1 MPGVIRWL
9 GLWRL
14 VVGRVRSDWPF
25 LLALW
30 LLIAS
35 ATTLLAGGA
44 LYAETVEVGGLRRAL
59 AEAPPQQR
67 GVSARF
73 SASPTE
79 LAEAEPALRSA
90 LESAFGRAGAE
101 ARLTVR
107 STSLRP
113 IDEAATAEPPERRLV
128 VLGAY
133 EGLQEHAR
141 LTDGRWPAAG
151 QQPVEAAVSDGALDA
166 LGLALGDRLSLA
178 DASTPGADPSTA
190 VVEVVVVGSYS
201 PDPSDPYWLG
211 DPLELTGSEDDGR
224 ALLRGPLMVA
234 QADLL
239 DAAQGQLD
247 VRARALPLLEQM
259 RVDTLDEVRAA
270 IAGLPRR
277 IEEALP
283 AGRFVTVERELATVL
298 GRIDRSSL
306 VSRSGVVL
314 VTLQFAVLAGYAVLL
329 VGGILAER
337 RRPEV
342 ALLRA
347 RGASTAEVGLIAAGE
362 AFVLSAPAVAVAPP
376 LGIMLVNGVGSWGP
390 VGESEIIRA
399 AQLSPSTLLIA
410 LLAGL
415 ACLLALTLPALLAEM
430 DLARVRAALGRPLS
444 QTLAQRLGLD
454 LVLLAIAVIGI
465 LQLQAYGA
473 PLTETTGGSLELD
486 PLLVAAPAIALA
498 AGAVLVV
505 RLVPRLGELS
515 ERLLRRRRGI
525 LLALG
530 TRQVARRPLRYTRS
544 ALLIVLAAALG
555 TFGSMYGAT
564 WSQSQLDQAEHQAG
578 ADLRVLLSQQ
588 AAAGQATGEALLALP
603 GVQAVSPVVRDFFDV
618 GRALRRAQFVALEPE
633 TLGRVMDGE
642 PERTAQLE
650 GMLASLEEARPAA
663 VGIELPAGTRRL
675 AIVLDA
681 QLAVLAANPDFSL
694 LLEEWPGIG
703 VSPLFGGGE
712 VPTAIEPQPAFMA
725 GDEQRLS
732 FDLTVLPSAGSQA
745 AQTLRGLLISMS
757 TPASLLGEVRL
768 LAVEAS
774 ASASGD
780 DDWQVIA
787 RPPEL
792 TDWTMEVLGDSVTAE
807 GTETGGRLVWDP
819 AHPLRAD
826 FERPAQYRW
835 APSPGTEIALTGWV
849 NDALLTA
856 TGVTVGDQLDID
868 YQFQQVPL
876 LIAGRLPDFPSLD
889 PATPFA
895 VVDAQTLNR
904 LRFDLGLAPAQPDE
918 WWLAASDEDV
928 ETISAAALAAPI
940 QAETVVTQR
949 DLTRTLLRDPIALG
963 LVGALLLGSLAAAAF
978 AGIGLLVNAVVSARE
993 QLGELALLRA
1003 LGASRRH
1010 VLAWLTLEHGFVLAV
1025 GLLAGAGV
1033 GYLIGQ
1039 LVLPYAPLNR
1049 SGARVVPPPE
1059 IVVPLELLLL
1069 VGLAGVLVVA
1079 LGVAVARREIGRRP
1093 VVDVLRERED

>member
-1 MPGVIRWL
+1 MIRWL

-67 GVSARF
+67 GVSVRF
-73 SASPTE
+73 SASPAE
-79 LAEAEPALRSA
+79 LAEAEPELRSA
-90 LESAFGRAGAE
+90 LESAFGRAGTE
-101 ARLTVR
+101 ARLTLR
-107 STSLRP
+107 STSLRT
-113 IDEAATAEPPERRLV
+113 IDDGATAESPERRLTM
-128 VLGAY
+128 LGAY
-133 EGLQEHAR
+133 EGLEEHAQ
-141 LTDGRWPAAG
+141 LTGGRWPAAG
-151 QQPVEAAVSDGALDA
+151 QQPVEAAVSDGTLAA
-166 LGLALGDRLSLA
+166 FGLALGDRLSLA
-178 DASTPGADPSTA
+178 DASVPGADPTAA

-201 PDPSDPYWLG
+201 PDPDDPYWLG
-211 DPLELTGSEDDGR
+211 DPLELTGSEDSGR
-224 ALLRGPLMVA
+224 VLFRGPLMVA
-234 QADLL
+234 REDLAS
-239 DAAQGQLD
+239 AALVQLD
-247 VRARALPLLEQM
+247 VRGRALPLLERM
-259 RVDTLDEVRAA
+259 RVDMLDEVRAA
-270 IAGLPRR
+270 IGGLPRR
-277 IEEALP
+277 VEAALP
-283 AGRFVTVERELATVL
+283 SGRFVTVERELAAVL

-347 RGASTAEVGLIAAGE
+347 RGGSSAEIGLIAAGE
-362 AFVLSAPAVAVAPP
+362 AFVLSAPAVAVAPL
-376 LGIMLVNGVGSWGP
+376 LGILLVNAVGSWGP

-399 AQLSPSTLLIA
+399 AQLSPSTLLVA

-415 ACLLALTLPALLAEM
+415 ACLLALTLPALLAEI
-430 DLARVRAALGRPLS
+430 DLARVRAALGRPMS

-465 LQLQAYGA
+465 LQLRTYGA

-505 RLVPRLGELS
+505 RLVPRLGELA

-525 LLALG
+525 LLALA

-555 TFGSMYGAT
+555 TFGTMYGAT

-578 ADLRVLLSQQ
+578 ADLRVVLGQR
-588 AAAGQATGEALLALP
+588 AADGEATAEALLGLP
-603 GVQAVSPVVRDFFDV
+603 GVEAVSPVVRDFFDV

-633 TLGRVMDGE
+633 TLGSVINGE
-642 PERTAQLE
+642 AGRAAQIQAVL
-650 GMLASLEEARPAA
+650 GTLEEARPPAA
-663 VGIELPAGTRRL
+663 GIELPAGMRRL

-681 QLAVLAANPDFSL
+681 QLAVLNANPDFPVE
-694 LLEEWPGIG
+694 LEEWPGIG
-703 VSPLFGGGE
+703 VSPLFGGGDA
-712 VPTAIEPQPAFMA
+712 PNTLEPQPAFMA
-725 GDEQRLS
+725 GGEQRLV
-732 FDLTVLPSAGSQA
+732 FDLSALPGAEGQA
-745 AQTLRGLLISMS
+745 ASTLQGLLIDMS

-774 ASASGD
+774 QSTSGD
-780 DDWQVIA
+780 ADWQVVA
-787 RPPEL
+787 RPVEL
-792 TDWTMEVLGDSVTAE
+792 SDWTMEVLGDSVTAE
-807 GTETGGRLVWDP
+807 GTETGGRLVWDR
-819 AHPLRAD
+819 AHPLRPD
-826 FERPAQYRW
+826 FQRPAQYRW
-835 APSPGTEIALTGWV
+835 APSSGTEIALTGWV
-849 NDALLTA
+849 NDALLRGS
-856 TGVTVGDQLDID
+856 GVRVGDQLDID

-889 PATPFA
+889 PAMPFA

-904 LRFDLGLAPAQPDE
+904 LRFGLGLAPVQPDE
-918 WWLAASDEDV
+918 WWLAAADESV
-928 ETISAAALAAPI
+928 EEIAAAALADPLR
-940 QAETVVTQR
+940 AETVVTQQ

-978 AGIGLLVNAVVSARE
+978 ASIGLLVNAVVSARE

-1025 GLLAGAGV
+1025 GLLAGASV

-1039 LVLPYAPLNR
+1039 LVLPHAPLNR

-1069 VGLAGVLVVA
+1069 VGLAGAAVVA
-1079 LGVAVARREIGRRP
+1079 LGVAVARREVARRP

>member
-14 VVGRVRSDWPF
+14 VLGRVRSDWPF

-73 SASPTE
+73 SASPAE
-79 LAEAEPALRSA
+79 LVESEPGLRSA
-90 LESAFGRAGAE
+90 LDSAFGRAGAE
-101 ARLTVR
+101 TRLTLR
-107 STSLRP
+107 SSSLRL
-113 IDEAATAEPPERRLV
+113 IDETAATEPPERRLTS
-128 VLGAY
+128 LGAY
-133 EGLQEHAR
+133 EGIEEHAQ
-141 LTDGRWPAAG
+141 LSAGCWPAAG
-151 QQPVEAAVSDGALDA
+151 QQPLEAAVSDGALAA
-166 LGLALGDRLSLA
+166 LELALGDVLSLA
-178 DASTPGADPSTA
+178 DASVPGADPSTA
-190 VVEVVVVGSYS
+190 VVEVVIVGSYS
-201 PDPSDPYWLG
+201 VDPDDPYWLG
-211 DPLELTGSEDDGR
+211 DPLELTGSEESSR
-224 ALLRGPLMVA
+224 TLFRGPLMVTRE
-234 QADLL
+234 DLL
-239 DAAQGQLD
+239 GAAPAQLD
-247 VRARALPLLEQM
+247 VRGRALPLIERM
-259 RVDTLDEVRAA
+259 RVDMLDEVRAA
-270 IAGLPRR
+270 IGGLPRR
-277 IEEALP
+277 VEGALP
-283 AGRFVTVERELATVL
+283 AGRFVTMERELAAVL

-347 RGASTAEVGLIAAGE
+347 RGASTAEVGLIAATE
-362 AFVLSAPAVAVAPP
+362 ALVLSAPAVAVAP
-376 LGIMLVNGVGSWGP
+376 LLSILLVNGVGSWGP
-390 VGESEIIRA
+390 VGESGIIRA
-399 AQLSPSTLLIA
+399 AQLSPATLLVA
-410 LLAGL
+410 LLAGA
-415 ACLLALTLPALLAEM
+415 ACLLALALPALLAEI
-430 DLARVRAALGRPLS
+430 DLARVRAALGRPMS

-465 LQLQAYGA
+465 LQLRTYGA

-498 AGAVLVV
+498 AGAVLVI
-505 RLVPRLGELS
+505 RLVPRLGELA

-525 LLALG
+525 LLSLG
-530 TRQVARRPLRYTRS
+530 SRQIARRPLRYTRS

-555 TFGSMYGAT
+555 TFGTMYGAT

-578 ADLRVLLSQQ
+578 ADMRVLLGQQ
-588 AAAGQATGEALLALP
+588 AAAGEATGEALLALP

-633 TLGRVMDGE
+633 SLGTVLNGDAARA
-642 PERTAQLE
+642 AQVE
-650 GMLASLEEARPAA
+650 AMLARLREARPPAS
-663 VGIELPAGTRRL
+663 GIALPAGTRRL

-681 QLAVLAANPDFSL
+681 QLAVLSANPDFPIE
-694 LLEEWPGIG
+694 LEEWPGVQ
-703 VSPLFGGGE
+703 VSPLFGGAE
-712 VPTAIEPQPAFMA
+712 VPTALEPQPAFMA
-725 GDEQRLS
+725 GGEQRLA
-732 FDLTVLPSAGSQA
+732 FDLDALPMAGGEEVPPLQ
-745 AQTLRGLLISMS
+745 GLLFDMS
-757 TPASLLGEVRL
+757 TPASLLGEVGL

-774 ASASGD
+774 PSAGGD
-780 DDWQVIA
+780 GDWQVVG
-787 RPPEL
+787 RPAEL
-792 TDWTMEVLGDSVTAE
+792 ADWTMEVLGDSVTAE
-807 GTETGGRLVWDP
+807 GTETGGRLVWDR
-819 AHPLRAD
+819 AHPLRPA

-835 APSPGTEIALTGWV
+835 APAAGTQIALSGWV
-849 NDALLTA
+849 NDALLRA
-856 TGVTVGDQLDID
+856 TGVAVGDELDID
-868 YQFQQVPL
+868 YQFQRVPL
-876 LIAGRLPDFPSLD
+876 LVAGRLADFPSLD

-895 VVDAQTLNR
+895 VVDARTLDR
-904 LRFDLGLAPAQPDE
+904 LRFDLSLPPAEPDE
-918 WWLAASDEDV
+918 WWLAAADESV
-928 ETISAAALAAPI
+928 EDIAAAARAEPI
-940 QAETVVTQR
+940 GAETVVTQR

-978 AGIGLLVNAVVSARE
+978 ASIGLLVNAVVSARE
-993 QLGELALLRA
+993 QLGDLALLRA

-1033 GYLIGQ
+1033 GYLIGL
-1039 LVLPYAPLNR
+1039 LVLPHAPLNR
-1049 SGARVVPPPE
+1049 SGARVVPAPE

-1069 VGLAGVLVVA
+1069 VGLAGLVVVG
-1079 LGVAVARREIGRRP
+1079 LGVLIARREVSRRP
-1093 VVDVLRERED
+1093 VVEVLREREE